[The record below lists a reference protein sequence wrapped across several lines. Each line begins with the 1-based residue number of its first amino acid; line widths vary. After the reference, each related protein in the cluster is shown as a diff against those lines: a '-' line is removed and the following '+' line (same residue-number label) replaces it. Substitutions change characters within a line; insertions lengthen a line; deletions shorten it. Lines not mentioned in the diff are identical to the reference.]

1 MRVGIDTSAWR
12 RTKWHEYLIRFGLG
26 GTVTVLAALIAKR
39 FGAGVGGLF
48 LAFPSIFPSAATL
61 IASHEK
67 RKKAEEG
74 MSGSVCAR
82 KLAAAD
88 AAGAAMGWLRV
99 GWIRGGGTVG
109 NSTTFHGGDAGC
121 RNCGLGTLVVS
132 SMGIPGSVLATD
144 STQVLPVT
152 HRESRTPRC
161 FPSGKSAAELGC
173 SPSGAHILEELIFLR
188 RCNGN
193 PAARRANA

>member
-1 MRVGIDTSAWR
+1 MRVGIDISAWR

-88 AAGAAMGWLRV
+88 AAGAAMG
-99 GWIRGGGTVG
+99 
-109 NSTTFHGGDAGC
+109 
-121 RNCGLGTLVVS
+121 GLGLAGFAAVARWAIQRHSTVETLAAATVVWALLS
-132 SMGIPGSVLATD
+132 FLAWEF
-144 STQVLPVT
+144 
-152 HRESRTPRC
+152 REVFWRRIRHKFSQ
-161 FPSGKSAAELGC
+161 S
-173 SPSGAHILEELIFLR
+173 HIAKVER
-188 RCNGN
+188 HDVSHQGN
-193 PAARRANA
+193 RQQN